1 LHREETGSSAGDQKL
16 PFHSGSDQASTGD
29 DAHPAV
35 AADSN
40 VTGALPF
47 GSHPH
52 ILPSGTLLT
61 VELENTLSTAK
72 ARAGDTFMASIA
84 APLAIDG
91 DALIGRGTA
100 ATGHI
105 ESVRSQAGS
114 GYFQLTLSAIT
125 VEGRAIVL
133 QTSSLFTKGTFQ
145 PSDEV
150 RVQKGRRLTF
160 RLTSPVTL
168 NDVKSVASGAIR

>member
-1 LHREETGSSAGDQKL
+1 LHRAETGSAASNQAL
-16 PFHSGSDQASTGD
+16 PFHPGSDQASASDG
-29 DAHPAV
+29 AYPAV
-35 AADSN
+35 APDPNAPS
-40 VTGALPF
+40 ALPF
-47 GSHPH
+47 GSHAH
-52 ILPSGTLLT
+52 VLPSGTLLT
-61 VELENTLSTAK
+61 VELEKTLSTAE

-91 DALIGRGTA
+91 NALIGRGTA
-100 ATGHI
+100 ATGRI

-114 GYFQLTLSAIT
+114 GYFQLTLNAIT
-125 VEGRAIVL
+125 VEGKAIVL

-150 RVQKGRRLTF
+150 RVLKGRRLTF

-168 NDVKSVASGAIR
+168 TELKAVANGAIR